1 MNSGMASYKKEL
13 HVDCPSVVVSQAVD
27 RLIADR
33 RYKVTYQKAASSGAE
48 VGGLI
53 TFGDF
58 STPSGNNPRSATLRF
73 IRMKVGTAISLECT
87 NYGFQFAQGGF
98 VTEMGEAIVA
108 RLQMHVQSILKE
120 SRQPIPLTTTPPN
133 AKVAGELE
141 KLSILFDRGSLSAE
155 EFAEA
160 KKRVLG

>member
-13 HVDCPSVVVSQAVD
+13 HVDCPSVVVSQAVE

-33 RYKVTYQKAASSGAE
+33 RYKVTHQKAASSGAE

-53 TFGDF
+53 MFGDF

-73 IRMKVGTAISLECT
+73 VRMKVGTAISVECT

-98 VTEMGEAIVA
+98 VTEMGEAIAA

-120 SRQPIPLTTTPPN
+120 VRQSVPQPAILPD
-133 AKVAGELE
+133 AKIADELE
-141 KLSILFDRGSLSAE
+141 RLSILFDRGSLSAE